1 MSGKRTTFA
10 RKSKQQVVTPTQPCR
25 RTQTTITNLDT
36 KSLLNNWAKH
46 PKLKALTTLLDDSTP
61 KRIYISGLIGSSA
74 ALTFAS
80 ITNVSMNK
88 GAQRPTTLFVLND
101 MEEAGYFFHDLTQMI
116 GESNVMLFPS
126 SYRRAIKYNQ
136 KDAGNEI
143 MRTEVLTRLA
153 RQPENLLIVS
163 YPDAIAEKVVSK
175 RQLNNSAI
183 NIKLGDRFDLDEL
196 QEQLTDNGFTA
207 TDYVYEPGQYASRG
221 SILDIYS
228 YTSDKPLRLDF
239 FGDQLESIRTFDV
252 QTQLSDSK
260 IDTATILPEMNDK
273 ANSKVS
279 LFHFLSDDALVVVKD
294 LDYALGRIKDIGNE
308 DYSSQAI
315 LEQEEELE
323 DINRLVI
330 SDSEMREFVDSHKTV
345 GLTHRQGQTGHH
357 LEFAISPQPLF
368 HKNFELLSQTL
379 RDMQEKNYRLYILAD
394 SQKQHQRLKEI
405 LDSDTYN
412 DRPDK
417 ARIAFTPVDK
427 TLHEGFIDKDTQVCL
442 FTDHQIFDRFH
453 KYNLKSDKVRGSR
466 SAITLKEISELA
478 IGDYV
483 VHINHGI
490 GIFGGLVRLPL
501 HGTTQ
506 EMIKISYQN
515 NDSIYVPIHCLHQV
529 SKYRGKDGVPP
540 RLNILG
546 SGAWE
551 RMKERVKNKVK
562 DIARDLIS
570 LYAKRRKQKGFAFS
584 PDTYIQH
591 ELEASFAYEDTP
603 DQLRTTQEVKSDMEK
618 PRPMDRLVCGDVGFG
633 KTEIAIRAACKAA
646 CDGKQTAVLVP
657 TTVLAY
663 QHYKTFTTRL
673 KEFPIK
679 VDYLTRARNA
689 KETKQILQDLE
700 EGKTDIIIGTHK
712 LVGKSVK
719 FKDLGL
725 LIIDEEQKFGVSV
738 KEKLRQMRTNVDT
751 LTLTATPIPRTLQF
765 SLMGARDLSVIQTPP
780 PNRYPIQT
788 ELHTFSPEIFT
799 EAINFEMSRNGQVFV
814 VNNRVS
820 NLEDIANMIRQ
831 HVPDARVCIGHG
843 QMDPKQLEN
852 IVLEFMNFD
861 YDVMVSTTIIENG
874 MDITNANTIIINNA
888 QNYGLSDLHQMRG
901 RVGRSNKKAFCYLI
915 APPLHLLPDDSRRR
929 LQAICDF
936 SELASGF
943 NIAMQ
948 DLDIRGAGNM
958 LGAEQ
963 SGFIADLGYET
974 YQKVLNEAMQELKED
989 EFADIFED
997 EEETEDKLSTA
1008 GKKKTYVKEFA
1019 FVNETLFDSDMELL
1033 FPQIYVPNSRERMKI
1048 YKELDTIRDKAE
1060 LDTFRWHLTDR
1071 FGKLPKEAE
1080 ELMMVMPIR
1089 WAGRRLGV
1097 EKIVLRQEKM
1107 ILHLVSNINSPY
1119 YQSAIFGKILH
1130 FAASNPRKVEVRNEG
1145 HCVVIV
1151 KSVRSVGEC
1160 LAILED
1166 MEASPSA

>member
-1 MSGKRTTFA
+1 MDS
-10 RKSKQQVVTPTQPCR
+10 
-25 RTQTTITNLDT
+25 
-36 KSLLNNWAKH
+36 KSLLNTWAKH
-46 PKLKALTTLLDDSTP
+46 PKLKALTSLLDDPSA
-61 KRIYISGLIGSSA
+61 RAINISGLIGSSA
-74 ALTFAS
+74 SLSFAS
-80 ITNVSMNK
+80 IANISINK
-88 GAQRPTTLFVLND
+88 KSPRPTTLFVLND
-101 MEEAGYFFHDLTQMI
+101 MEEAGYFFHDLTQML
-116 GESNVMLFPS
+116 GEANVMLFPS

-153 RQPENLLIVS
+153 RQPKDLLIVS
-163 YPDAIAEKVVSK
+163 YPDAIAEKVVSR
-175 RQLNNSAI
+175 RQLNDAAI
-183 NIKLGDRFDLDEL
+183 NIKLGDKFDLDEL
-196 QEQLTDNGFTA
+196 QERLTDNGFTA

-228 YTSDKPLRLDF
+228 FTSDKPLRLDF
-239 FGDQLESIRTFDV
+239 FGDEIESIRTFDI

-260 IDTATILPEMNDK
+260 IEAATILPEMNDN

-279 LFHFLSDDALVVVKD
+279 LFHFLSDDTLIVVKD
-294 LDYALGRIKDIGNE
+294 MDYALGRIKDIGNE
-308 DYSSQAI
+308 DYSSQARM
-315 LEQEEELE
+315 EQDEEPE
-323 DINRLVI
+323 DINQLVI
-330 SDSEMREFVDSHKTV
+330 DDNTMRQFVETHKSV
-345 GLTHRQGQTGHH
+345 NLNYKSGQTGHH
-357 LEFAISPQPLF
+357 LEFSISPQPLF
-368 HKNFELLSQTL
+368 HKNFELLSQSL
-379 RDMQEKNYRLYILAD
+379 RDMQEKNYKLFILAD

-417 ARIAFTPVDK
+417 TRIAFTSVDK
-427 TLHEGFIDKDTQVCL
+427 TLHEGFIDKETKMCL

-453 KYNLKSDKVRGSR
+453 KYNLKSDKIRGSR

-515 NDSIYVPIHCLHQV
+515 NDSIYVPIHALHQV

-551 RMKERVKNKVK
+551 RMKERVKSKVK

-570 LYAKRRKQKGFAFS
+570 LYAKRRQQQGFAYS

-646 CDGKQTAVLVP
+646 CDSKQTAVLVP

-663 QHYKTFTTRL
+663 QHFKTFTSRL
-673 KEFPIK
+673 NGFPIK

-700 EGKTDIIIGTHK
+700 EGKIDIIIGTHK
-712 LVGKSVK
+712 LVSKSVK

-788 ELHTFSPEIFT
+788 ELHTFSPEIFA

-814 VNNRVS
+814 VNNRVN

-852 IVLEFMNFD
+852 IVLEFMNYD
-861 YDVMVSTTIIENG
+861 YDVMVATTIVENG
-874 MDITNANTIIINNA
+874 VDIANANTIIINNA

-989 EFADIFED
+989 EFASVFED
-997 EEETEDKLSTA
+997 DDNNDDARASK
-1008 GKKKTYVKEFA
+1008 KKKTYVKDFA

-1033 FPQIYVPNSRERMKI
+1033 FPQIYVPNSTERMKL
-1048 YKELDTIRDKAE
+1048 YKELDTIKDKAE
-1060 LDTFRWHLTDR
+1060 LATFRNQLIDR
-1071 FGKLPKEAE
+1071 FGNLPKEAD

-1097 EKIVLRQEKM
+1097 EKIILRQEKM
-1107 ILHLVSNINSPY
+1107 LLHLVSNINSPY
-1119 YQSAIFGKILH
+1119 YQSDIFGKILRY
-1130 FAASNPRKVEVRNEG
+1130 ATLNPRKVEIRNEG
-1145 HCVVIV
+1145 HCVV
-1151 KSVRSVGEC
+1151 SVRSVQSVGEC

-1166 MEASPSA
+1166 MEATPSA